1 MIRSM
6 ESRLV
11 GLDGSQSL
19 NPYGMCGKY
28 CRLSSNLTEAGMN
41 CKRFTAVGIHFS
53 AAMVALKSDDMNILK
68 IVVALICCY
77 GLFVSV
83 SYLLMR
89 LIFPKI
95 EIQESEEEVKR
106 MRVRQ
111 LRRISRPLRRQKNL
125 AF

>member
-1 MIRSM
+1 M
-6 ESRLV
+6 
-11 GLDGSQSL
+11 
-19 NPYGMCGKY
+19 NK
-28 CRLSSNLTEAGMN
+28 AGVDF
-41 CKRFTAVGIHFS
+41 KRFIAVGIRFS
-53 AAMVALKSDDMNILK
+53 AAIVALKSDDMNILK

-95 EIQESEEEVKR
+95 EIEESEEEVKR